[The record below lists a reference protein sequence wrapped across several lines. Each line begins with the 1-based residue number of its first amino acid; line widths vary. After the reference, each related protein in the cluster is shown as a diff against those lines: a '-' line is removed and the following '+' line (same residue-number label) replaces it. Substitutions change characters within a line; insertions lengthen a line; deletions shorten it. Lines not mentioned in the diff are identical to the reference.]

1 MLATGITLQRVPTF
15 RQYKYCSCI
24 NNFILTTD
32 MRLVMVTI
40 FCEKQLSSV
49 RQFKL
54 STGIILKST
63 TYI

>member
-15 RQYKYCSCI
+15 RQYKYDECI
-24 NNFILTTD
+24 NNFIFTTD
-32 MRLVMVTI
+32 MILVIMII
-40 FCEKQLSSV
+40 FCKKQLSSV